1 MSFQQLPIQVGTERG
16 LLRVLNT
23 GRAQLPV
30 RRVGLDWAGYGD
42 AFLITEDNVLAPG
55 QTVDFP
61 VALPAP
67 NCSHVSGPVVGVVD
81 AGTATVRTPLDG
93 PGSVLLRRNRRIA
106 CGEKLVQ
113 HRLAIEYGRSWR
125 LTGAGAGTAMAGHLR
140 LTRRTGSEEIRLVR
154 AEEHGRQSVMNA
166 DMPGMMSAERMAAL
180 QKASGR
186 EFQSMWLEMMIE
198 HHEGAVEMARTEVED
213 GENAKAVAMAKDII
227 GAQKKEV
234 STMQDLLKG

>member
-42 AFLITEDNVLAPG
+42 AFLIAEDNVLAPG

-154 AEEHGRQSVMNA
+154 AEGSVLYGLELPGPSVLPADASSLVVPLLVRPGNRCDEHAHSQASAPFAFRLIVKIGEERA
-166 DMPGMMSAERMAAL
+166 DVDLTPPP
-180 QKASGR
+180 
-186 EFQSMWLEMMIE
+186 
-198 HHEGAVEMARTEVED
+198 AVQ
-213 GENAKAVAMAKDII
+213 AKAPA
-227 GAQKKEV
+227 
-234 STMQDLLKG
+234 LLRRACR